1 MANKRA
7 RGVALGGMLT
17 ALSLVFLLLAGVL
30 PVMQLV
36 FPAVAGLLLV
46 VVVLELHI
54 KWAWGIFAAVA
65 ILGLLLCPD
74 KNVIIF
80 YVFFFGHYPLL
91 KNYIERL
98 RSRIVQ
104 WLIKIPLFN
113 VCIVLAY
120 LVIAKIFGVSIDAK
134 SFGLPANMVRYG
146 YLFTLALANVAF
158 VLYDIA
164 LSRLIVM
171 YIYRVRKLLHRK

>member
-1 MANKRA
+1 MANKQA

-17 ALSLVFLLLAGVL
+17 ALSLVLLVLAGVL
-30 PVMQLV
+30 PMMQLV

-54 KWAWGIFAAVA
+54 KWAWGIFAAVTL
-65 ILGLLLCPD
+65 LGLLLCPD
-74 KNVIIF
+74 KSVVVY

-98 RSRIVQ
+98 RSRAVQ
-104 WLIKIPLFN
+104 WLVKIPLFN
-113 VCIVLAY
+113 ACIILAY
-120 LVIAKIFGVSIDAK
+120 LAIAKLFGVPED
-134 SFGLPANMVRYG
+134 LLRYG
-146 YLFTLALANVAF
+146 YPFALALANAAF
-158 VLYDIA
+158 ILYDIA
-164 LSRLIVM
+164 LSRLIVT

>member
-120 LVIAKIFGVSIDAK
+120 LVIAKLFGVPTDA
-134 SFGLPANMVRYG
+134 VRYG
-146 YLFTLALANVAF
+146 YLFTLALANVEF